1 MNEDYK
7 QYIRSFVPGRLRLR
21 HPGLKGLDG
30 ETVAT
35 VVETVTAAEGI
46 TGCTINPRVG
56 SLVLTWDA
64 KRLTTDDL
72 MGYLAFWQAF
82 IPEVDDVKEETSCG
96 LVDTA
101 RSAAAGALDGLAAV
115 IVPKHKGTSN
125 APRVVQNRLMLG
137 LCAATVGT
145 AYLYKGLHA
154 ALGWVFVAF
163 ILSHSLQRRKAL

>member
-56 SLVLTWDA
+56 SLVLTWEA

-101 RSAAAGALDGLAAV
+101 RSAAAIA
-115 IVPKHKGTSN
+115 PKHKGTSN